1 MFFFT
6 ATINSWQNLL
16 EEITFKKIILD
27 SLHFMHREKRSQIN
41 GFVIMPNHIHLLWTP
56 IENNEEEINENALL
70 SFTAHQFKNKLKI
83 HHPEQLKNY
92 LSTQNDR
99 EYHFWERRP
108 RAIEVLSRKIAE
120 QKLEYIHSN
129 PCHERWNL
137 APEPSKYYYS
147 SAMFYETEIDDFK
160 FLTHVNESL

>member
-1 MFFFT
+1 M
-6 ATINSWQNLL
+6 
-16 EEITFKKIILD
+16 
-27 SLHFMHREKRSQIN
+27 
-41 GFVIMPNHIHLLWTP
+41 
-56 IENNEEEINENALL
+56 L
-70 SFTAHQFKNKLKI
+70 SYTAHQFKNKLKI

-108 RAIEVLSRKIAE
+108 RAIEVLGRKIAE

>member
-1 MFFFT
+1 MYFFT
-6 ATINSWQNLL
+6 ATINSWQSLL

-27 SLHFMHREKRSQIN
+27 SLYFMHHQKRAQIN

-56 IENNEEEINENALL
+56 IGNNEEELNENALL
-70 SFTAHQFKNKLKI
+70 SFTAHQFKNKLKLL
-83 HHPEQLKNY
+83 HPEQLKNY
-92 LSTQNDR
+92 VSTQNDR

-108 RAIEVLSRKIAE
+108 RTIEVLSRKIAE

-137 APEPSKYYYS
+137 APEPSMYYYS
-147 SAMFYETEIDDFK
+147 SAALYETELDDFK
-160 FLTHVNESL
+160 FLTHLNESL